1 MHWSKKAVCSLTV
14 CLAAC
19 VIAAPPQQPI
29 AGQYDAYNSQQG
41 PDAPFPAGLQ
51 GAEVPI
57 VYGEP
62 APDDELF
69 QNLLA
74 AEWAV
79 SNFYTA
85 AVDLFNESS
94 FTDIGLPNTTYAR
107 IQEIRNNEVG
117 HVQIMRQ
124 VSANQA

>member
-1 MHWSKKAVCSLTV
+1 MYWSKAVCSLTV
-14 CLAAC
+14 YLVTC
-19 VIAAPPQQPI
+19 VTAAPPQQPI

-41 PDAPFPAGLQ
+41 PDAPYPSALQ

-57 VYGEP
+57 VYREP
-62 APDDELF
+62 ALDDQLF

-85 AVDLFNESS
+85 AVALFDESS

-124 VSANQA
+124 VSVDQA